1 MASLVS
7 SICWVNRG
15 VAKSRPD
22 KLSLQ
27 ASDLENIIDELKGG
41 GDDNLTLG
49 GDGEHGDWS
58 WVSISSWLVFS
69 CVVLS
74 CFCNHLIF

>member
-41 GDDNLTLG
+41 DDNLTLG
-49 GDGEHGDWS
+49 GDGDSTVTGLGS
-58 WVSISSWLVFS
+58 VLV
-69 CVVLS
+69 
-74 CFCNHLIF
+74 IG

>member
-41 GDDNLTLG
+41 DDNLTLG
-49 GDGEHGDWS
+49 GDGDSTVTGFRS
-58 WVSISSWLVFS
+58 VLV
-69 CVVLS
+69 
-74 CFCNHLIF
+74 IG